1 MLAVVASNLDP
12 AARDLVAAW
21 SAAGAAL
28 ISAEDL
34 STAGW
39 SFSVADPGSGTA
51 VVGSRRVPVSE
62 LRAVLTRR
70 PAVVAEELA
79 WIDPADR
86 TYLAAEMNAFLVAWL
101 HALPCT
107 VLNRPTPT
115 SLAGPV
121 WGPLHWAAAA
131 ARAEVPWAADAD
143 GATHDVVVCGE
154 ICVGAASPAEEAS
167 ARMLA
172 RAAAVEL
179 LGVRFSARGACAA
192 TPTPRLEDDDVREAV
207 LHHLVPGPG

>member
-1 MLAVVASNLDP
+1 VLAIVASKLDP

-21 SAAGAAL
+21 SSAGAAL

-39 SFSVADPGSGTA
+39 SFRVADPGGGTA
-51 VVGSRRVPVSE
+51 VLDSRRVPVRE

-70 PAVVAEELA
+70 PAVVAAELA

-101 HALPCT
+101 HMLPCP
-107 VLNRPTPT
+107 VVNRPTST
-115 SLAGPV
+115 SLAGPA
-121 WGPLHWAAAA
+121 WGPVHWAAAA
-131 ARAEVPWAADAD
+131 ARAEVRWAAHAE

-154 ICVGAASPAEEAS
+154 TSVGAASPGEAAA
-167 ARMLA
+167 ARALA
-172 RAAAVEL
+172 RAAGVEL
-179 LGVRFSARGACAA
+179 LGVRFSEQGACAA
-192 TPTPRLEDDDVREAV
+192 TPTPRLDDEEVRAAV
-207 LHHLVPGPG
+207 LGHLVPERA

>member
-1 MLAVVASNLDP
+1 VLAVVASSLDP

-21 SAAGAAL
+21 SGAGAVL
-28 ISAEDL
+28 ISAQDL
-34 STAGW
+34 SVDGW
-39 SFSVADPGSGTA
+39 SFRVGDPGGGTA
-51 VVGSRRVPVSE
+51 VVDSRRVPVSD

-107 VLNRPTPT
+107 VVNRPTPT

-131 ARAEVPWAADAD
+131 ARADVRWVTDTG
-143 GATHDVVVCGE
+143 GATHDVVVCGQ
-154 ICVGAASPAEEAS
+154 ICVGAATPTEAAAS
-167 ARMLA
+167 RLLA
-172 RAAAVEL
+172 RAAGVEL

-192 TPTPRLEDDDVREAV
+192 TPSPRLEDDDVRQA
-207 LHHLVPGPG
+207 LLRHLVAGPR